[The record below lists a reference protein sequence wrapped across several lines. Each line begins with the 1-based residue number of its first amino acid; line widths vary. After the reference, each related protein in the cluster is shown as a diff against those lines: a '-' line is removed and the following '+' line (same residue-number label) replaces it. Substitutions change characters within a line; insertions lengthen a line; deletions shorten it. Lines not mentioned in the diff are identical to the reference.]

1 MNKQKKL
8 EELRMIVKKMLM
20 NIEKNILI
28 WKAMLKNN

>member
-20 NIEKNILI
+20 SIEKNILI
-28 WKAMLKNN
+28 QKVMSRNN

>member
-8 EELRMIVKKMLM
+8 EELKMIVKKMLM

-28 WKAMLKNN
+28 WKVMSRNN